1 MQEMSVLCY
10 NVAMQ
15 ENPEYL
21 TTQLITYLG
30 NKRRLIFEIEK
41 QVSSIIKRLN
51 KEKCVCA
58 DLFSGSGIVSR
69 MLKQHSSC
77 LITNDI
83 EDYATILNSCYLS
96 DKSEFDENY
105 YDFIRNIIEE
115 KFESDLY
122 EGIITNNYAP
132 KDDNHIQSGERV
144 FYTHTNAVRID
155 TYRKLIDD
163 CINKEDFKKFFLAPL
178 IVESSVHTNT
188 SGVFKG
194 FYKDRKTGT
203 GCFGGNGHNALT
215 RIMGRIE
222 LKKPVLSN
230 FECEYR
236 IFQKDAITLSKELS
250 GIDIAY
256 LDPPYNQHPYGSNYF
271 MLNLI
276 IKNEIT
282 APVSNVSGIVS
293 GWNRSVF
300 NRRQTAVIALEEII
314 KNIDSKFI
322 IISYNSEGFIA
333 FDTMLEILKKYGKY
347 ETVEIK
353 YNTFRGSRNLKER
366 NIHVKEYL
374 FILEKN

>member
-1 MQEMSVLCY
+1 MSVLCY
-10 NVAMQ
+10 NPDMQ

-30 NKRRLIFEIEK
+30 NKRKLIFEIEK
-41 QVSSIIKRLN
+41 QVSSIKMRLK

-58 DLFSGSGIVSR
+58 DLFSCSGIVSR

-77 LITNDI
+77 LIANDI
-83 EDYATILNSCYLS
+83 EDYAMVLNSCYLS
-96 DKSEFDENY
+96 DKSDFDENY
-105 YDFIRNIIEE
+105 YDFLRNNIEE
-115 KFESDLY
+115 SFGSYPY
-122 EGIITNNYAP
+122 EGIITKNYAP
-132 KDDNHIQSGERV
+132 KDDNRICPGERV
-144 FYTHTNAVRID
+144 FYTHLNAVRID

-163 CINKEDFKKFFLAPL
+163 CIDKDDFKKFFLAPL

-194 FYKDRKTGT
+194 FYKDKKTGT
-203 GCFGGNGHNALT
+203 GCFGGNGRNALS
-215 RIMGRIE
+215 RIMGSIE

-230 FECEYR
+230 FECER
-236 IFQKDAITLSKELS
+236 CIIQKDAVELAKELS
-250 GIDIAY
+250 GIDITY

-282 APVSNVSGIVS
+282 APMSNVSGIVS

-300 NRRQTAVIALEEII
+300 NRRETAVLALEEII
-314 KNIDSKFI
+314 KGIDSKFI

-333 FDTMLEILKKYGKY
+333 FDTMLQILKRYGKY

-353 YNTFRGSRNLKER
+353 YNTFRGSRNLRER

-374 FILEKN
+374 FILEKK

>member
-1 MQEMSVLCY
+1 MQENHVLCY
-10 NVAMQ
+10 NFGMQ

-41 QVSSIIKRLN
+41 QVSSIKKRLD

-77 LITNDI
+77 LIANDI
-83 EDYATILNSCYLS
+83 EDYAMILNSCYLS
-96 DKSEFDENY
+96 DKSDFDENY
-105 YDFIRNIIEE
+105 YDFLRNNIEE
-115 KFESDLY
+115 SFKSSSY
-122 EGIITNNYAP
+122 EGIITRNYAP
-132 KDDNHIQSGERV
+132 KDDNHIQAGERV
-144 FYTHTNAVRID
+144 FYTHTNAMRID

-163 CINKEDFKKFFLAPL
+163 CIQKDDFKKFFLAPL

-203 GCFGGNGHNALT
+203 GCFGGNGKNALS
-215 RIMGRIE
+215 RIMGSIE

-230 FECEYR
+230 FECDCR
-236 IFQKDAITLSKELS
+236 IFQKDAVALSKELS
-250 GIDIAY
+250 DIDIAY

-276 IKNEIT
+276 VKNEIT
-282 APVSNVSGIVS
+282 APMSNVSGIVS

-300 NRRQTAVIALEEII
+300 NRRQTAVLALEEII
-314 KNIDSKFI
+314 KSLDSNFI

-333 FDTMLEILKKYGKY
+333 FDTMLQILQKYGKY
-347 ETVEIK
+347 ETIEIK

-366 NIHVKEYL
+366 NIHVTEFL
-374 FILEKN
+374 FILEKK